1 MQICPFQNNTPWITV
16 PDALMEASVMLQL
29 EEEELLTEHF
39 LQEWIFIKVVI
50 SALRKWD
57 VVDDFVIA
65 RTEAL

>member
-1 MQICPFQNNTPWITV
+1 
-16 PDALMEASVMLQL
+16 MLQL